1 MRKEVDVLGEMML
14 PNEAYYGI
22 QTQRAVENFAVS
34 GRTAAEVPHYIWSVA
49 ALKQAA
55 AKANC
60 QIGALDK
67 TIADAIIQAA
77 QEVMDKQFDD
87 QFPIDVFQGGGG
99 TSTNMNANEVIA
111 NRANEILTGSKGYE
125 VVHPNTH
132 VNMGQS
138 TNDVIPAAMKMTC
151 RMNLHA
157 LIAEV
162 AALEA
167 MLEEKTQAFDH
178 VVKLARTCLQDA
190 VPITLGQQFSGYL
203 HQVRRLHQA
212 LIAANHQTLDLPLG
226 ATAVGTGLSTHEG
239 YLEQVYIELQAIT
252 NEPFVAEENFFDGLQ
267 NGDAYLEVAAQLKK
281 LAAFLSKM
289 ATDFRIQGSG
299 PRAGFNELL
308 IPAVQ
313 PGSSIMPGKI
323 NPVMPELINQIAYQ
337 VIGNDVA
344 ITMAVEGGEL
354 DLNVW
359 EPVIIK
365 SLFESCTLL
374 TNAIPL
380 FVEKCLKDLI
390 PNEAVCRE
398 YAEKSTALATVIAT
412 LFGYKVGSKVAVK
425 AFEENRT
432 VRDVVLGDGLLTP
445 EQADYLLDP
454 MVMTDP
460 KASAAAVKRYL
471 REVKAEVNT
480 SLEEMA

>member
-1 MRKEVDVLGEMML
+1 MRKEFDVLGEMIL
-14 PNEAYYGI
+14 SDDAYYGI
-22 QTQRAVENFAVS
+22 QTQRACENFAVS
-34 GRTAAEVPHYIWSVA
+34 GRTAIDVPHYIWSVA
-49 ALKQAA
+49 AIKQAA

-60 QIGALDK
+60 KIGALDK
-67 TIADAIIQAA
+67 TIADAIVQAS
-77 QEVMDKQFDD
+77 QEVMDQRFNDH
-87 QFPIDVFQGGGG
+87 FPIDIFQGGGG

-111 NRANEILTGSKGYE
+111 NRANEILTGNKGYD

-151 RMNLHA
+151 RLNMHH

-167 MLEEKTQAFDH
+167 MLEQKTQAFEH

-203 HQVRRLHQA
+203 HQVRRLNQS
-212 LIAANHQTLDLPLG
+212 LKAANQHTLDLPLG

-252 NEPFVAEENFFDGLQ
+252 DEAFVAEDNFFDGLQ
-267 NGDAYLEVAAQLKK
+267 NGDAYLEVAAQIKK
-281 LAAFLSKM
+281 LATFLSKM

-299 PRAGFNELL
+299 PRAGFNELF

-365 SLFESCTLL
+365 ALFESCTLL

-380 FVEKCLKDLI
+380 FVDKCLKDLQ

-398 YAEKSTALATVIAT
+398 YAERSTALATVIAT
-412 LFGYKVGSKVAVK
+412 LFGYKVGSHIAVR

-432 VRDVVLGDGLLTP
+432 VREVVLDEKLLTP

-460 KASAAAVKRYL
+460 KNSAAAVKRYQQETKTL
-471 REVKAEVNT
+471 PASAEVT
-480 SLEEMA
+480 A

>member
-14 PNEAYYGI
+14 PDEAYFGI

-60 QIGALDK
+60 HIGALDK
-67 TIADAIIQAA
+67 TIADAIVQAS
-77 QEVMDKQFDD
+77 QEVMDNRFDD

-111 NRANEILTGSKGYE
+111 NRANEILTGNKGSE
-125 VVHPNTH
+125 AVHPNTH

-162 AALEA
+162 AGLEA
-167 MLEEKTQAFDH
+167 MLEEKTQTFDH

-203 HQVRRLHQA
+203 HQTRRLHQA
-212 LIAANHQTLDLPLG
+212 LIAANQQTLDLPLG

-239 YLEQVYIELQAIT
+239 YLEQVYVELQAIT

-380 FVEKCLKDLI
+380 FVEKCLKDLL

-412 LFGYKVGSKVAVK
+412 LFGYKVGSKVAVR

-432 VRDVVLGDGLLTP
+432 VRDVVLDEKLLTP

-460 KASAAAVKRYL
+460 KASAAAVKRYQS
-471 REVKAEVNT
+471 EMKEEASAT
-480 SLEEMA
+480 LEEMA